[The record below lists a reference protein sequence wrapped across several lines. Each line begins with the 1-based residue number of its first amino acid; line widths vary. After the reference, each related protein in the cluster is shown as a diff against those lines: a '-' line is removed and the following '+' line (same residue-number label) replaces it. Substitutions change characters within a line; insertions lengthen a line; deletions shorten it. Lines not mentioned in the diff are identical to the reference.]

1 MPTIH
6 VQWLNTRTDRQR
18 RELAKRFTKAMVDVV
33 DVSKDIVNV
42 IFDEVDPR
50 NHAKGG
56 VFYSDILKKASV
68 KRKTR
73 KPRKAPAK
81 RAAAKK
87 APARRAAAKKAPAR
101 RAQARKAPAK
111 RAAAKK
117 APARRAKA
125 RKAPAKRAAA
135 RKAPARKAPTRKAT
149 SRRASGARKR

>member
-18 RELAKRFTKAMVDVV
+18 RELAKRFTEAMVDVV

-81 RAAAKK
+81 
-87 APARRAAAKKAPAR
+87 RAAAKKAPAR

>member
-73 KPRKAPAK
+73 KTPEGAGQAGGGEKGPGQAGQGAESARQAGGGPQSPGAQGPDTQGNLAPRVG
-81 RAAAKK
+81 RAETLIDG
-87 APARRAAAKKAPAR
+87 RRQGGLPSAEPGTRILR
-101 RAQARKAPAK
+101 R
-111 RAAAKK
+111 
-117 APARRAKA
+117 
-125 RKAPAKRAAA
+125 
-135 RKAPARKAPTRKAT
+135 TVH
-149 SRRASGARKR
+149 G

>member
-73 KPRKAPAK
+73 KPRKVPAK
-81 RAAAKK
+81 
-87 APARRAAAKKAPAR
+87 RAAAKKAPAR

>member
-73 KPRKAPAK
+73 KTRKP
-81 RAAAKK
+81 
-87 APARRAAAKKAPAR
+87 
-101 RAQARKAPAK
+101 RKAPAK